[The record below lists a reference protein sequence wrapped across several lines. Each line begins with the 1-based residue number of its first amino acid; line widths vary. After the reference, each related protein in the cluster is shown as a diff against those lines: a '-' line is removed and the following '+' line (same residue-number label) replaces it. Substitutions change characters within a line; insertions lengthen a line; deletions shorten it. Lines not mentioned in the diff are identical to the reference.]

1 MLMGFQFI
9 AFEGID
15 GCGKATQ
22 VDELA
27 RAIRKKRQPFVI
39 HKYPTTS
46 AQSVH
51 EHLNGKHKLEPD
63 ALFAAFVDDLAAS
76 QPLLEQDR
84 KKAWVLSDRYV
95 ISTAAYQGVGGRLE
109 ERVKQLAS
117 RPWIKPDLVIWL
129 DLPVEEA
136 MRRKAAQKKP
146 DVHEAD
152 RAFLESVR
160 KNFDALYRMRFLCA
174 EWRRIDATQKPEK
187 IAAEI
192 RSAVETGPLSSIN
205 L

>member
-1 MLMGFQFI
+1 M
-9 AFEGID
+9 
-15 GCGKATQ
+15 
-22 VDELA
+22 
-27 RAIRKKRQPFVI
+27 
-39 HKYPTTS
+39 
-46 AQSVH
+46 H

>member
-1 MLMGFQFI
+1 MAYQFI
-9 AFEGID
+9 VFEGID

-22 VDELA
+22 VEELA

-39 HKYPTTS
+39 HKYPTEE
-46 AQSVH
+46 ARSVH
-51 EHLNGKHKLEPD
+51 EHLNGKRKLEPD
-63 ALFAAFVDDLAAS
+63 ALFAAFVDDLAS
-76 QPLLEQDR
+76 GQPLLEQDR
-84 KKAWVLSDRYV
+84 KKAWVLADRYV

-109 ERVKQLAS
+109 ELVKQLAE

-136 MRRKAAQKKP
+136 MKRKAAQKKP

-152 RAFLESVR
+152 RAFLEEVR
-160 KNFDALYRMRFLCA
+160 QNFDSLYRMRFLCSN
-174 EWRRIDATQKPEK
+174 WNRIDASQKADK

-192 RSAVETGPLSSIN
+192 RAAVETGPLSSIGV
-205 L
+205 